1 MSSIIHLHNIHS
13 PPSIIPIS
21 LHTNT
26 NQNMLLLS
34 LLTLTLLPA
43 ASAVALP
50 RQYVPPNTCCF
61 TLHDSS
67 TGQIV
72 QQQTSSGF
80 LYLGG
85 TQPTGWY
92 CINLSDPNKILWDA
106 FNNACFVNPD
116 KVFQCLD
123 PTPSNDEWSIQQSG
137 GSVLVV
143 VNNQSGFEVCPSD
156 SGNLIFTNGKADTS
170 RCRAVTLKAQGLK
183 GSCGSF
189 RG

>member
-1 MSSIIHLHNIHS
+1 
-13 PPSIIPIS
+13 
-21 LHTNT
+21 
-26 NQNMLLLS
+26 MLLLS

-106 FNNACFVNPD
+106 FNNACFVNRTRSFN
-116 KVFQCLD
+116 V
-123 PTPSNDEWSIQQSG
+123 SILRQAM
-137 GSVLVV
+137 
-143 VNNQSGFEVCPSD
+143 
-156 SGNLIFTNGKADTS
+156 TNGAYS
-170 RCRAVTLKAQGLK
+170 RAVAVYWLW
-183 GSCGSF
+183 
-189 RG
+189 